1 MTRPLLALATALST
15 LLATAVATTAPAAA
29 IEAPVAFAAVAL
41 PTWQADGVA
50 WATTTAGGTV
60 FVGGTFT
67 AIRPPGAP
75 AGTGQVPR
83 TNLAAF
89 DAATGE
95 PTGCAPAFT
104 LKDGTATV
112 RALAVSPDGATL
124 YVGGSFD
131 TVDGVA
137 RQHLAALDLATCRL
151 RTDFTPLPQG
161 PVRALAVDARTVWF
175 GGSFTAVG
183 TTARSKAAA
192 VAAVGTPDQGRL
204 TAWDPSLDDDVLALA
219 LRPTGGQV
227 VVGGLFD
234 TVAGAASHGLTVVDA
249 ATGAAVRRFTASY
262 VPAGS
267 RVKAI
272 AVDAAGFYVANEG
285 YGTGSFDGRFMVDWD
300 TWSQR
305 WRDACLG
312 ATQDVEVFRGVLYS
326 ASHAHDCR
334 SISAFP
340 DGQRWHLLAETTRTA
355 GKPSLLPWF
364 PNTDDG
370 IGERIGPRALTI
382 ASTAS
387 RGPVVWAVGEFTTV
401 NGVPQQSIT
410 RFGSGPEQAEPS
422 STPFVLTSDAAG
434 QVRIAWRR
442 ALDLDDSNL
451 TYRVYREGTAAP
463 IATLTAA
470 SWHWSRPQSTAVDTG
485 LVPGS
490 SPRYRVEVS
499 DGSATRSTDWRAVT
513 VRSTSS
519 AYAEQVRADGAVFLW
534 RYDEPGDVL
543 VSDAVANH
551 SGTLS
556 GGATSRVAP
565 AAVAGD
571 PSTARTLLGG
581 GSTIHSEVRYSA
593 PKAFTAE
600 TWFKTTTTSGGKI
613 MGFGDRRT
621 GNSSSNDKHVYMTN
635 TGRLVFGVLAS
646 GKPTSLSTPGSY
658 NDGRWHHV
666 AATQGSS
673 GMTLYVDGVK
683 IASNTTTT
691 NQNVSGYWRVGG
703 DTISSAWPDRPSS
716 TSFVGSLDE
725 TAYYTKALPAAAVA
739 RHVEIARPPASTDT
753 TPPSTPGTPVGAV
766 EGGQVRLSWPAS
778 TDAGGAVSYVV
789 HRSATSGAAPSPAT
803 AVVQPTTATATDD
816 PGPGTWYYRV
826 TAVDAAGNTS
836 PASEQVR
843 VEVRPGVTTVNLSPT
858 ADTFANAGAPGT
870 NFGTSAQMTSR
881 GSIGAVAYLRF
892 DLPAAPAG
900 TRLLGATL
908 RLRTASDSLAGS
920 VEPAPVR
927 LTPGAWEETTL
938 TWRDRPTPG
947 PVVVGTVPAG
957 TVPEQPIAV
966 ELTPGALTP
975 GTTVTLAI
983 AGEGTDSLTVW
994 TREQSR
1000 ALARPVLDLQYG

>member
-104 LKDGTATV
+104 LKEGTATV

-161 PVRALAVDARTVWF
+161 PVRALAVDARTVWL

-219 LRPTGGQV
+219 LRPGGGQV
-227 VVGGLFD
+227 VIGGSFD
-234 TVAGAASHGLTVVDA
+234 TVGGTVSHGLTVVDA
-249 ATGAAVRRFTASY
+249 ASGTAVRRFTAAF
-262 VPAGS
+262 VPAAS
-267 RVKAI
+267 QVKAI
-272 AVDAAGFYVANEG
+272 AVDATGFYVANEG
-285 YGTGSFDGRFMVDWD
+285 YGTGSFDGRFAVDWD
-300 TWSQR
+300 TWTQR
-305 WRDACLG
+305 WRDGCLG

-334 SISAFP
+334 PINAYP
-340 DGQRWHLLAETTRTA
+340 DEKRWHFLAETTQTPD
-355 GKPSLLPWF
+355 KPSLLPWF
-364 PNTDDG
+364 PDTDDG
-370 IGERIGPRALTI
+370 IGERIGPRAITI
-382 ASTAS
+382 ATTAS
-387 RGPVVWAVGEFTTV
+387 RGPVLWGVGEFTTV
-401 NGVPQQSIT
+401 NGAAQQSIT
-410 RFGSGPEQAEPS
+410 RFGSGPEQAGPS
-422 STPFVLTSDAAG
+422 AMPFVLTSDTAG
-434 QVRIAWRR
+434 QVRVAWRR

-463 IATLTAA
+463 IATLGAA
-470 SWHWSRPQSTAVDTG
+470 SWHWHRPQSTVVDSG
-485 LVPGS
+485 LTVGS
-490 SPRYRVEVS
+490 TLRYRVEVS
-499 DGSATRSTDWRAVT
+499 DGATTRTTDWRAVT
-513 VRSTSS
+513 VRGTSS
-519 AYAEQVRADGAVFLW
+519 AYADQVRADGAVFLW

-543 VSDAVANH
+543 VSDSVANH

-556 GGATSRVAP
+556 GGGTFRVTP
-565 AAVAGD
+565 AAIGDD
-571 PSTARTLLGG
+571 PSTARTLSGG
-581 GSTIHSEVRYSA
+581 GGTIHSEVRYNA
-593 PKAFTAE
+593 PKAFTVE
-600 TWFKTTTTSGGKI
+600 TWFRTTTMSGGKI
-613 MGFGDRRT
+613 IGFGDRRT
-621 GNSSSNDKHVYMTN
+621 LNSSSNDKHIYMTN
-635 TGRLVFGVLAS
+635 SGRLVFGVLAD
-646 GKPTSLSTPGSY
+646 GRKTLSTPGSY

-666 AATQGSS
+666 AATQGAS
-673 GMTLYVDGVK
+673 GMALYVDGMK
-683 IASNTTTT
+683 IASNAVTT
-691 NQNVSGYWRVGG
+691 NQNVPGYWRVGG
-703 DTISSAWPDRPSS
+703 DTIASGWPDAPSS
-716 TSFVGSLDE
+716 TSFVGTVDE
-725 TAYYTKALPAAAVA
+725 TAYYAKALPPAAIA
-739 RHVEIARPPASTDT
+739 RHVEVARTPPPDT
-753 TPPSTPGTPVGAV
+753 TAPTAPGTSVAAV
-766 EGGQVRLSWPAS
+766 QADRVQLTWAAS
-778 TDAGGAVSYVV
+778 TDASGVTGYVV
-789 HRSATSGAAPSPAT
+789 HRSATPGFTPSTAT
-803 AVVQPTTATATDD
+803 AVARPTTATAIDD
-816 PGPGTWYYRV
+816 PGTGTWYYRV

-836 PASEQVR
+836 PASAQVQVQ
-843 VEVRPGVTTVNLSPT
+843 VERGATTVNLSPT

-881 GSIGAVAYLRF
+881 GSTGAIAYLRF

-900 TRLLGATL
+900 TSLLSATL
-908 RLRTASDSLAGS
+908 RLRTSSDSLAGS
-920 VEPAPVR
+920 VEPAPIR
-927 LTPGAWEETTL
+927 LATGDWGETTL
-938 TWRDRPTPG
+938 TWRDKPALG
-947 PVVVGTVPAG
+947 SAVLGTVPAG
-957 TVPEQPIAV
+957 STPEQPFAV
-966 ELTPGALTP
+966 PLTAAALSP

-983 AGEGTDSLTVW
+983 AGEGTDSLSVW
-994 TREQSR
+994 TREQTR
-1000 ALARPVLDLQYG
+1000 LIARPVLDLQYG